1 MNSKIRPDENE
12 RTEKYVTEIKRL
24 YKDGNLRET
33 LWMLDVFKCIPEE
46 LREIAINTIIQTAGI
61 SSSYYQAGL
70 KFLTWKRD
78 SLPLN
83 STDRERLLSAFL
95 DIATNPDCQDYK
107 VGYLLELSK
116 IDDPRVFETLAMIYK
131 NDKFPERKKEVVHA
145 LGTRGKEDALPILL
159 DYIHR
164 QNVDLQEAE
173 INLLEKYPVSERTGF
188 IHFMDIADRDKVIA
202 KFIKYLQD
210 KNDHSDALRT
220 AIAHTLAILYASN
233 ITSIQS
239 KELIKAS
246 ANVAICY
253 GYDEYRDDPVGYI
266 YLKEFVNFGERGNL

>member
-1 MNSKIRPDENE
+1 MNSNIRPDENE
-12 RTEKYVTEIKRL
+12 RTEKYVAEIRSL
-24 YKDGNLRET
+24 YKEGNLRKT
-33 LWMLDVFKCIPEE
+33 VWMLDVFKHIPKE
-46 LREIAINTIIQTAGI
+46 LHEIAIDAIIQTAGV

-78 SLPLN
+78 SLPIN

-95 DIATNPDCQDYK
+95 DIAADPDHQDYK
-107 VGYLLELSK
+107 VGNLRELSK
-116 IDDPRVFETLAMIYK
+116 IDDPRVFETLMMIYK
-131 NDKFPERKKEVVHA
+131 NDKFPERKKEVVYA

-159 DYIHR
+159 DYIHQ
-164 QNVDLQEAE
+164 QNADLPDAE
-173 INLLEKYPVSERTGF
+173 LNILEKRPVSGRIDF
-188 IHFMDIADRDKVIA
+188 IHTMDVNDRDKVVT

-210 KNDHSDALRT
+210 KNDHNDALRT
-220 AIAHTLAILYASN
+220 AMAHTLAILYASN
-233 ITSIQS
+233 ITSIKS

-266 YLKEFVNFGERGNL
+266 YLKEFVNFGENDN